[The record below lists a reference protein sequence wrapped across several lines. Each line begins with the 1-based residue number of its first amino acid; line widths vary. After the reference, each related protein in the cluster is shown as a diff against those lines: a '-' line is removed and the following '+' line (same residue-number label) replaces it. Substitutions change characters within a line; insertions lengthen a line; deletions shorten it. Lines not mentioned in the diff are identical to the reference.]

1 MGDVPQMPEQG
12 KASAGRLPHGFTTL
26 EFDDVSAPVILPQG
40 TDLPAAL
47 RVCINGWRFGQTART
62 GSAPDRAA
70 CVLQLDPQGGFSYHA
85 PDLPDPMQGLT
96 LTGAV
101 CAAIADLSVAYC
113 AEMVGGIGLHC
124 GAVAF
129 GDRLVV
135 ITGQRRA
142 GKSTLIARL
151 SMETDLPVFC
161 DDVLPVND
169 RGEGIALGIAPRLRL
184 PLPDHISPAFL
195 AHAARHS
202 VLADSRYAYLR
213 TPNLAPH
220 GLRARLGAI
229 ILLRRGPAGTPAR
242 LHRMDRAEALATLIA
257 QSLTDQPSVE
267 TALARADALTR
278 QAAALTLVYSDLE
291 QAVALLRQAFGG
303 ADFMPASLPIADPL
317 PPDGPET
324 LPKVP
329 PVPAHL
335 RLAPAR
341 DVACREEPD
350 GAFLWRPGD
359 VVLWRLNPVA
369 HAAWALLDG
378 KTSAGQMA
386 DSLAEVFPG
395 TPRRVILS
403 DLCAVLGQFLAEGF
417 AETTA

>member
-1 MGDVPQMPEQG
+1 MGDVPQMPEHG
-12 KASAGRLPHGFTTL
+12 KGPGGPLPHGFDTL
-26 EFDDVSAPVILPQG
+26 EFDNISAPVILPQG
-40 TDLPAAL
+40 TDLPGAL
-47 RVCINGWRFGQTART
+47 RSCLNGWRFAQNSRPGTAPHR
-62 GSAPDRAA
+62 AVCILQHDPD
-70 CVLQLDPQGGFSYHA
+70 DGFSYHA
-85 PDLPDPMQGLT
+85 PDLRDPMEGLT

-113 AEMVGGIGLHC
+113 AELSGGIGLHC

-135 ITGQRRA
+135 ITGHRRA

-151 SMETDLPVFC
+151 SAETDLPVFC

-184 PLPDHISPAFL
+184 PLPDGISPAFR
-195 AHAARHS
+195 AHAARHA

-220 GLRARLGAI
+220 GLRARLGALV
-229 ILLRRGPAGTPAR
+229 LLRRGPPGTPAR
-242 LHRMDRAEALATLIA
+242 LHRMDRAAALATLIE

-267 TALARADALTR
+267 AALARADALTA

-291 QAVALLRQAFGG
+291 EAVALMRHAFGG
-303 ADFMPASLPIADPL
+303 ADFLPAGLPLADPL
-317 PPDGPET
+317 PAD
-324 LPKVP
+324 LPAGQPTAP
-329 PVPAHL
+329 PVPARL
-335 RLAPAR
+335 KLAPAR
-341 DVACREEPD
+341 DVACREEAD

-359 VVLWRLNPVA
+359 IVLWRLNPVA

-378 KTSAGQMA
+378 DTSAGQMA
-386 DSLAEVFPG
+386 DILAEVFPD

-403 DLCAVLGQFLAEGF
+403 DLRAVLGQFLAEGF